1 MAQASSLTDPKINMC
16 SLTPAQTVFGPS
28 QLVIPRASIGIG
40 LLLLILDGLFIDLSV
55 AYVQFAIA
63 VWRV

>member
-1 MAQASSLTDPKINMC
+1 MC